1 MRRNKKILLKNC
13 IVFMFLKLQ
22 KQQNENNKNLHYLFL
37 RRRFV
42 VRLLLNFRIKFD
54 VRSNFF
60 LKIIDCIFSFNLF
73 I

>member
-1 MRRNKKILLKNC
+1 
-13 IVFMFLKLQ
+13 MFLKLQ
-22 KQQNENNKNLHYLFL
+22 KHQNKNNENLHYLFL

-42 VRLLLNFRIKFD
+42 VRLSLNFRIKFN

-60 LKIIDCIFSFNLF
+60 LKIIDYISSFNLF

>member
-1 MRRNKKILLKNC
+1 
-13 IVFMFLKLQ
+13 MFLKLQ

-42 VRLLLNFRIKFD
+42 IRLLLNFRIKFKI
-54 VRSNFF
+54 RLIFF
-60 LKIIDCIFSFNLF
+60 LKIIDYISNFNLF